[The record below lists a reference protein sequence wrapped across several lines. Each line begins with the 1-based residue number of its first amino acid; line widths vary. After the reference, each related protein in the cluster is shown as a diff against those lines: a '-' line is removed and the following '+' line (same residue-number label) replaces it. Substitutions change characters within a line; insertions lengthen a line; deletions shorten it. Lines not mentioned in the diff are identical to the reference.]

1 MNSTTNS
8 KARGIAPSA
17 RNNALSRAN
26 SEILGAYVNSTQ
38 LMKTFGI
45 GRSTL
50 LGLIKRGAFPK
61 GIRLGRILRWSV
73 SDIQAWIDSQNG
85 ANA

>member
-1 MNSTTNS
+1 
-8 KARGIAPSA
+8 
-17 RNNALSRAN
+17 
-26 SEILGAYVNSTQ
+26 
-38 LMKTFGI
+38 MKTFGI